1 MMTTLAK
8 GIGGLAIASTILAGC
23 GGSGELSGNLF
34 LATEGGQPKRGADV
48 EVLLVPVTGPLQSE
62 LAQLESDYGRDIAP
76 VKQAY
81 EEAKRTADSLYKEL
95 MSSQRVLSPSASDSG
110 SIEQARK
117 DALARL
123 EQLRRDASARASARD
138 SWLQASRFAIEQAM
152 KVDEVRSRYRERVVS
167 LFRQH
172 GARSTRTGVDG
183 AYVFNDVPSGT
194 VLVFA
199 QWNTR
204 ELIGTSWFDVPHV
217 WLLPIEVKRGAN
229 RLDLSGSNSGGAFWR
244 R

>member
-8 GIGGLAIASTILAGC
+8 AIGGLVIASTILAGC

-34 LATEGGQPKRGADV
+34 LAAEGGQPKRGADV
-48 EVLLVPVTGPLQSE
+48 EVLLVRVTGPLQSE

-76 VKQAY
+76 VKQAH
-81 EEAKRTADSLYKEL
+81 EEAQRSADSLYKEL
-95 MSSQRVLSPSASDSG
+95 MSSRRVLFPSESDSG

-117 DALARL
+117 DAL
-123 EQLRRDASARASARD
+123 ARASARD
-138 SWLQASRFAIEQAM
+138 SWLQASRFAIEQAG
-152 KVDEVRSRYRERVVS
+152 KVDGVRSRYRERVVS

-172 GARSTRTGVDG
+172 GAGSTRTGVDG

-194 VLVFA
+194 ALVFA
-199 QWNTR
+199 QWNTK
-204 ELIGTSWFDVPHV
+204 ELIGSSWFDVPHV
-217 WLLPIEVKRGAN
+217 WLLPIEVKRGVN
-229 RLDLSGSNSGGAFWR
+229 KLDLSGSNAGGAFWR

>member
-8 GIGGLAIASTILAGC
+8 AIGGLVIASTILAGC

-34 LATEGGQPKRGADV
+34 LAAEGGQPKRGADV
-48 EVLLVPVTGPLQSE
+48 EVLLVRVTGPLQSE

-76 VKQAY
+76 VKQAH
-81 EEAKRTADSLYKEL
+81 EEAQRSADSLYKEL
-95 MSSQRVLSPSASDSG
+95 MSSRRVLSPSASDSG

-117 DALARL
+117 DALAR
-123 EQLRRDASARASARD
+123 D
-138 SWLQASRFAIEQAM
+138 SWLQASRFAIEQAG
-152 KVDEVRSRYRERVVS
+152 KVDGVRSRYRERVVS

-172 GARSTRTGVDG
+172 GAGSTRTGVDG

-194 VLVFA
+194 ALVFA
-199 QWNTR
+199 QWNTK
-204 ELIGTSWFDVPHV
+204 ELIGSSWFDVPHV
-217 WLLPIEVKRGAN
+217 WLLPIEVKRGVN
-229 RLDLSGSNSGGAFWR
+229 KLDLSGSNAGGAFWR